1 MSAGVIY
8 NRERLRNELRRV
20 RTFEEEKR
28 QSVRFLTKELAEAE
42 RADDTALTAFIR
54 QQNKPTQDA
63 HEETNAKR
71 KTLAEELT
79 KAQSHTEAAAVA
91 RKAVQDELTL
101 LYAEE
106 FPVFAEEAEKI
117 TEEAH
122 AKLLALAEPYMAA
135 MRAWQAAVS
144 TWGPLAPAIRDRLV
158 DHENATGLFPDPRYR
173 LDASRV
179 AVFPLPNPAQVF
191 GAVQQGTLTA
201 RPRALE
207 PDAVEDEVIEE
218 SIAGTG

>member
-1 MSAGVIY
+1 MSTGVIES
-8 NRERLRNELRRV
+8 RERLRNELRRV

-28 QSVRFLTKELAEAE
+28 QSVRFLTKELTEAE
-42 RADDTALTAFIR
+42 RADDTALTAYIR
-54 QQNKPTQDA
+54 QQNKPTLAA
-63 HEETNAKR
+63 HEEANGRRKR
-71 KTLAEELT
+71 LAEELT
-79 KAQSHTEAAAVA
+79 KAQAHTEAAAVA
-91 RKAVQDELTL
+91 RRAVQDELTL

-106 FPVFAEEAEKI
+106 FPIFAEEAEKI

-135 MRAWQAAVS
+135 MKAWQLAV
-144 TWGPLAPAIRDRLV
+144 TMWGPLAPAIRDRLI
-158 DHENATGLFPDPRYR
+158 DHENATGLFPDPSYR
-173 LDASRV
+173 NDASRV

-191 GAVQQGTLTA
+191 GAVQEGTLTA

-207 PDAVEDEVIEE
+207 PDAIEDEVIEE